1 MQLQTKNFRL
11 WHEPSLNIFFYLNG
25 EIYIQ
30 NMISIFKNAI
40 CLGII
45 THMKSVF
52 WGRGEGGG
60 VWDGVPNT
68 WNDVWR
74 LQKKTTLN
82 SKIVFSRHVWLKA
95 VEKWVKSPHK
105 HKKLPLNHRK
115 EYIGR
120 GLKTIKPSERGTLSS
135 MISDFKV
142 LQKNTL
148 ERKSG
153 RKCPV

>member
-1 MQLQTKNFRL
+1 MNRL
-11 WHEPSLNIFFYLNG
+11 WIFFFYLNG

-68 WNDVWR
+68 CNNVWR

-82 SKIVFSRHVWLKA
+82 LKIVFSRHVWLKA
-95 VEKWVKSPHK
+95 VEKWGKSPHK

-120 GLKTIKPSERGTLSS
+120 GLKTIKLSERGTLSS